1 VSALVL
7 VVEDNPANLVLTQ
20 ALLRRAGH
28 RVAGA
33 GSATEAMERLHEAL
47 PDLILMDIQLPGE
60 DGLSLT
66 RRLKADPRSAAIPV
80 VALTAH
86 AMSGDSAEALAAGCS
101 GYITK
106 PIDTR
111 AFPEQVGGF
120 LRLTIG

>member
-1 VSALVL
+1 MSALVL

-33 GSATEAMERLHEAL
+33 GSATEATERLREAL

-66 RRLKADPRSAAIPV
+66 RRLKADPRTAAIPV

-111 AFPEQVGGF
+111 AFPEQVGSF